1 MFQYASLRGI
11 AAKHKYDWCVP
22 PPDTYKQANYGLFD
36 CFKMSGAEGHVG
48 YVPQNF
54 KTVDEST
61 FAFDEE
67 QFDSFPD
74 NVNVDGYR
82 QTEKYFKHIENKIRK
97 DFAFLPEIM
106 KPCRK
111 FMKQFAGGRVVF
123 LHVRRGDNVGRPDF
137 YPMPRVEYYKRVLDK
152 HFPTEECLVISDDPE
167 WCKNEP
173 FFDQDRFFV
182 SESVDY
188 YDHQTLEGDGSMKQS
203 AIPYVDLCL
212 KNDDVVVD
220 SLGNRLYTELFNPFN
235 INVKTG
241 MLNGEYVQE
250 PHFQFSEDL
259 FNNCPDNVSL
269 IGYYQTPK
277 YFNHITDEIRKDFTF
292 RPEILDPCKDMME
305 EMTEPVALHIRR
317 GDFITNV
324 ENHYNQ
330 GLDYYEEALK
340 KFEKHRQVIIFSD
353 DTEWCNE
360 QELFKPDRSS

>member
-1 MFQYASLRGI
+1 MLGFNHLGRMGQLGNQMFQYASLKGI
-11 AAKHKYDWCVP
+11 AR
-22 PPDTYKQANYGLFD
+22 NRGFD
-36 CFKMSGAEGHVG
+36 YMVA
-48 YVPQNF
+48 
-54 KTVDEST
+54 
-61 FAFDEE
+61 
-67 QFDSFPD
+67 
-74 NVNVDGYR
+74 
-82 QTEKYFKHIENKIRK
+82 
-97 DFAFLPEIM
+97 
-106 KPCRK
+106 
-111 FMKQFAGGRVVF
+111 
-123 LHVRRGDNVGRPDF
+123 
-137 YPMPRVEYYKRVLDK
+137 
-152 HFPTEECLVISDDPE
+152 
-167 WCKNEP
+167 
-173 FFDQDRFFV
+173 
-182 SESVDY
+182 
-188 YDHQTLEGDGSMKQS
+188 
-203 AIPYVDLCL
+203 

-241 MLNGEYVQE
+241 MLNGDYVQE

-259 FNNCPDNVSL
+259 FNNCPDNTSL

-360 QELFKPDRSS
+360 QELFKPDRFLIAEGNSPYVDMCLMTMCTGFIIANSTFSWWPAWLSEAEDKTVVYPKQWFGVTGYTKDHDVSDLFPCRWVKI